1 MNYCDVGW
9 IKEEIVID
17 NGWGSEEEEVYRSY
31 PWISNQILFGGG
43 EDSDSKD
50 SKGCGW
56 EGRGRTVSGGAL
68 IDGCT
73 G

>member
-43 EDSDSKD
+43 E
-50 SKGCGW
+50 GLGLEGLGGVW
-56 EGRGRTVSGGAL
+56 EGERSVDER
-68 IDGCT
+68 
-73 G
+73 